1 MASTIFGATVWQSTT
16 NPVNYRTGAAGKNS
30 EVITSGDP
38 LTVASGVIKVVS
50 AATDPIIGVAAKTQ
64 TMGAANQ
71 TINTSTVY
79 PLYTPADENVT
90 FLMGCNTALTGNSTD
105 VGKYFGLTG
114 ATGAVQ
120 VNVSGSVTTT
130 TSRQVVIVKVDPYG
144 LGTTEGLSEVLV
156 NFFNAPSRDSN

>member
-64 TMGAANQ
+64 TMGSANQ
-71 TINTSTVY
+71 TINISTVY

-114 ATGAVQ
+114 STGAVQ
-120 VNVSGSVTTT
+120 VNVSGS
-130 TSRQVVIVKVDPYG
+130 G
-144 LGTTEGLSEVLV
+144 LANKWLIQSL
-156 NFFNAPSRDSN
+156 

>member
-1 MASTIFGATVWQSTT
+1 MASTIFGATPYQYQG
-16 NPVNYRTGAAGKNS
+16 NAANLRYGAAGKNS
-30 EVITSGDP
+30 EVITANDP
-38 LTVASGVIKVVS
+38 LTIASGVIKVVS
-50 AATDPIIGVAAKTQ
+50 AATDPIIGVAVATK

-79 PLYTPADENVT
+79 PAYIPADEETV

-114 ATGAVQ
+114 STGAVQ

-130 TSRQVVIVKVDPYG
+130 TSRQVVIIKVDPYG

-156 NFFNAPSRDSN
+156 KFFNAPSRDSN